1 MLRSGENGKFDAIHI
16 FPQKVAKPNQT
27 KEVILAML
35 LLITITVIFLKVDP
49 VYFLNSLVFPSPA

>member
-1 MLRSGENGKFDAIHI
+1 MLRSGENGKFDAMHI
-16 FPQKVAKPNQT
+16 FPQKVTKPNQT